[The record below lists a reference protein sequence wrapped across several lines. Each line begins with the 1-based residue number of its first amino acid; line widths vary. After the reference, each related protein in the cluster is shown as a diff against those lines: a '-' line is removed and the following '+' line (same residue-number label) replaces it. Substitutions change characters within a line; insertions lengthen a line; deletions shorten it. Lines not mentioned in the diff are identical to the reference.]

1 MQSAYY
7 YNIFVQ
13 KVFLKAIDSCW
24 LEQVDYLQQLKASVN
39 QRQNGQRNAIFEY
52 HRVALDSFEVMTRNI
67 KKNGEKYLSKHDYI

>member
-1 MQSAYY
+1 MH
-7 YNIFVQ
+7 IIIIFFVQ

-24 LEQVDYLQQLKASVN
+24 LEQVDYLQQLKANVN

-67 KKNGEKYLSKHDYI
+67 KKKNGEKIFVKA

>member
-39 QRQNGQRNAIFEY
+39 QRQNVTLFLNTIEL
-52 HRVALDSFEVMTRNI
+52 H
-67 KKNGEKYLSKHDYI
+67 

>member
-1 MQSAYY
+1 MHIII
-7 YNIFVQ
+7 IFSF
-13 KVFLKAIDSCW
+13 KSLLKAIDSCW
-24 LEQVDYLQQLKASVN
+24 LGQVDYLQQLKASVN